1 MALSTALHIKNTKE
15 NGWYSISGAK
25 GLYLRICKGKKTYY
39 FRYQCL
45 EKRKTLVIAPCEAL
59 TLSEARQKAIELGQL
74 LREGIDPSQQRKE
87 KLKESRAIATK
98 EKKKEEVLFKNIAK
112 KFVRERALNGYW
124 KNNIKGERDTLS
136 RLSNHVFPVIGDMDI
151 NSLKPENIRDVML
164 PIWNRSPSTSSKVLS
179 DIRAVFRWAI
189 ALNYRTESSNPADH
203 HGSLGVLLEPYNKN
217 RKLEETYASIDFKEI
232 PSFVKDISSLISPS
246 SEMLLLSIYLAA
258 RSKAI
263 RNMKWED
270 IDFENK
276 IWTVPLEDDKV
287 KNIKVRNQIFL
298 NSAAIN
304 LLKKVTK
311 FPNCPYVF
319 SNSYGR
325 PYTDMAMTQVIRKAH
340 IRKKSIDNVG
350 WIDKDKTTRTGKES
364 IATQHGSARSTFR
377 TWAKCDELA
386 NNKKYDQEA
395 VELCLLHSRNDPYK
409 GAYDRSKLE
418 KERRTIMEDWGR
430 YCTSLLKE
438 E

>member
-1 MALSTALHIKNTKE
+1 M
-15 NGWYSISGAK
+15 
-25 GLYLRICKGKKTYY
+25 
-39 FRYQCL
+39 
-45 EKRKTLVIAPCEAL
+45 
-59 TLSEARQKAIELGQL
+59 
-74 LREGIDPSQQRKE
+74 
-87 KLKESRAIATK
+87 
-98 EKKKEEVLFKNIAK
+98 
-112 KFVRERALNGYW
+112 NGYW

-189 ALNYRTESSNPADH
+189 ALNYRTESSNPADL

-340 IRKKSIDNVG
+340 IRKRALTMWVG
-350 WIDKDKTTRTGKES
+350 LIKTKRQELAKKVSLLNTEVLVRLSVLGLNAMNSPT
-364 IATQHGSARSTFR
+364 IRST
-377 TWAKCDELA
+377 T
-386 NNKKYDQEA
+386 KKRLSYA
-395 VELCLLHSRNDPYK
+395 FFI
-409 GAYDRSKLE
+409 LE
-418 KERRTIMEDWGR
+418 TTLIKAHMIGQN
-430 YCTSLLKE
+430 
-438 E
+438 

>member
-189 ALNYRTESSNPADH
+189 ALNYRTESSNPADL

-270 IDFENK
+270 IDFRE
-276 IWTVPLEDDKV
+276 
-287 KNIKVRNQIFL
+287 
-298 NSAAIN
+298 
-304 LLKKVTK
+304 
-311 FPNCPYVF
+311 
-319 SNSYGR
+319 G
-325 PYTDMAMTQVIRKAH
+325 VIH
-340 IRKKSIDNVG
+340 IRKNIQRVQNAGGGDA
-350 WIDKDKTTRTGKES
+350 KTTIIVQAPKTVDSVR
-364 IATQHGSARSTFR
+364 IVPIPPVLFP
-377 TWAKCDELA
+377 L
-386 NNKKYDQEA
+386 
-395 VELCLLHSRNDPYK
+395 
-409 GAYDRSKLE
+409 LE
-418 KERRTIMEDWGR
+418 KNRREFSCYVVRGQKHPWADPRTVQYRFKGILEKCGLEYFNFHMLRHAFATRCIAKGFDIK
-430 YCTSLLKE
+430 SLSEILGHSDTRLTMNLYVHSTVQQKKKLMNRFDTCLYQE
-438 E
+438 K